1 MNPSWITGHIPDDMY
16 EKEHPGHLEE
26 ARRETEEVLSRQL
39 ERVRRRNN
47 EDAEDI
53 TTDPQTTAPPP
64 LPGEPPQF
72 GPTGRNVGGL
82 IISFGLLLVA
92 GGAFLLRRAYRF

>member
-1 MNPSWITGHIPDDMY
+1 MLRAWVLRLLAKIG
-16 EKEHPGHLEE
+16 
-26 ARRETEEVLSRQL
+26 RESEVLCTPFY
-39 ERVRRRNN
+39 N

-53 TTDPQTTAPPP
+53 TTDPIEPTPPP
-64 LPGEPPQF
+64 APGSPEFPR
-72 GPTGRNVGGL
+72 TGRNVGGL